1 MAWQQAQWQA
11 GDRMLQDRLTKARV
25 NKISRREGE
34 FSIYLRKVFCL
45 LTIIYIFDVRDRLRV
60 VHPKQLIEYAFVS
73 WNRIIHGEGLV

>member
-1 MAWQQAQWQA
+1 
-11 GDRMLQDRLTKARV
+11 MLQDRLTKARV

-60 VHPKQLIEYAFVS
+60 VHPK
-73 WNRIIHGEGLV
+73 